1 MILKRTY
8 IVNCQV
14 DLEEEKNQEIKKLQ
28 SSLEEMRKKV
38 DETNV
43 LLVKEREAAKKAIE
57 EAPPVV
63 TETQVLV
70 EDTQKI
76 EALTEEVEGLKVPP
90 SCPNLNSSGP
100 ILEAS

>member
-1 MILKRTY
+1 
-8 IVNCQV
+8 
-14 DLEEEKNQEIKKLQ
+14 
-28 SSLEEMRKKV
+28 MRKKV

-76 EALTEEVEGLKVPP
+76 EALTEEVQGLKVIYILHPYFTRLIIT
-90 SCPNLNSSGP
+90 CLRSSHRV
-100 ILEAS
+100 